1 MGCMITNI
9 QDGREYLLRH
19 VLLLADM
26 ILST

>member
-9 QDGREYLLRH
+9 QDRREYLFRH